1 MVQRNLKGGFPE
13 EIMVK
18 KTHKRWE
25 VFKHRV
31 KRKNIPRNIT
41 ESVVKLKWQFGSN
54 WRVLNHKWLC
64 SVQFSSVQSLS
75 HVWLFAIPLDYSMP
89 GFPVHHQLLELTQT
103 RVHRVSDAIQPSH
116 PLSFIEVIS
125 CSGKEY

>member
-31 KRKNIPRNIT
+31 KRKNIPHNIT

-64 SVQFSSVQSLS
+64 SVQFSSVTQSCLTLCNPIGLQHARLPCPS
-75 HVWLFAIPLDYSMP
+75 STPGAYSD
-89 GFPVHHQLLELTQT
+89 
-103 RVHRVSDAIQPSH
+103 SCPSSQWCH
-116 PLSFIEVIS
+116 PTISSSVIHW
-125 CSGKEY
+125 GNIMQW